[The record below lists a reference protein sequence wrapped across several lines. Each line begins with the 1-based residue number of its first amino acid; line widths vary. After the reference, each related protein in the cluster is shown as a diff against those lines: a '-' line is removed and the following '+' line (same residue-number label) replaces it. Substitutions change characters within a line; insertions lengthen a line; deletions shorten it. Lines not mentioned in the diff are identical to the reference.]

1 MKTGK
6 ISESVLKRSVLKYCK
21 TRREEVV
28 KGAAPGVDC
37 AFFAYPDRQEKD
49 ACGQVP
55 ARRSNVFCAAT
66 QTISLP
72 VMRAGSYAVYAAVNA
87 IAAGGGE
94 PFALQTALTLPE
106 GTEESELKKIMQ
118 MIEEAAGICK
128 VQIAGGHTEVT
139 GAVKYPVISV
149 TAFGYRGEDTGSTGC
164 GVSWEQSGGND
175 DGQNLQKTGEQTGKK
190 KKTAAGQ
197 TVVMTKWMGLEGTAM
212 LAQEKETE
220 LLGRYPLS
228 ITTAAKGFEKYLPI
242 LPEAAT
248 ALKSGATVMHDMR
261 NGGVFGGLY
270 ELAGRLG
277 VGLSIDLKQIPV
289 KQETIEICEFFDL
302 NPYELLSGGSLLI
315 VTEDGDGMVKAL
327 EEADIPAVIIGR
339 TTDNNDKVLHN
350 GEEIRFLEPAGPDEI
365 GKVLV

>member
-21 TRREEVV
+21 TKREEVTRV
-28 KGAAPGVDC
+28 AAPGVDC
-37 AFFAYPDRQEKD
+37 AFFACPDSQGKT
-49 ACGQVP
+49 ACHQVS
-55 ARRSNVFCAAT
+55 AGAGRSGIFCAAT
-66 QTISLP
+66 QSVSLP
-72 VMRAGSYAVYAAVNA
+72 VMRAGCYAVYAAVNA

-106 GTEESELKKIMQ
+106 GAEEAELKKIMQ
-118 MIEEAAGICK
+118 QIGEAAGICK

-139 GAVKYPVISV
+139 GAVNQPVISV
-149 TAFGYRGEDTGSTGC
+149 TAFGYRR
-164 GVSWEQSGGND
+164 
-175 DGQNLQKTGEQTGKK
+175 EQTEEKK
-190 KKTAAGQ
+190 AAAEQ
-197 TVVMTKWMGLEGTAM
+197 AVVMTRWMGLEGTAI
-212 LAQEKETE
+212 LAQEKEAE
-220 LLGRYPLS
+220 LLTRYPLP

-248 ALKSGATVMHDMR
+248 ALKSGATAMHDMR

-277 VGLSIDLKQIPV
+277 VGLSIDLKKIPV

-327 EEADIPAVIIGR
+327 QEAGIPAVVIGR

-350 GEEIRFLEPAGPDEI
+350 GEEIRFLEPAKPDEI
-365 GKVLV
+365 GKVIV